1 MYNLKVAIFDE
12 NMAVGKSKYLV
23 TLYLYEL
30 RQPWFEGVL
39 WFWLDFYWLCSFSR
53 SENDLIWWK
62 NYERWEMRPVFYQN
76 SMVLGPRRSYRSKI
90 SEIGRLQS
98 WLTMQTADHVGK
110 ALSQIVLD
118 PVPRRLFPNLW
129 KREW

>member
-39 WFWLDFYWLCSFSR
+39 WFWPDFYWLCSFKFHLVDLKMTWYGEKIMNGEKWDQFFIKTPWFWDLEEVTDQKSVR
-53 SENDLIWWK
+53 LADYRVDWQCKQQIMSE
-62 NYERWEMRPVFYQN
+62 
-76 SMVLGPRRSYRSKI
+76 
-90 SEIGRLQS
+90 
-98 WLTMQTADHVGK
+98 
-110 ALSQIVLD
+110 
-118 PVPRRLFPNLW
+118 
-129 KREW
+129 KRYHR